1 MLNMTP
7 HRIPPQVYFALCDAA
22 GLKSVDIARK
32 LDVTRAAVSQ
42 WRSGVHNMDDQ
53 NYRRLEALALTS
65 ESRILALYRAAN
77 QPDGVA
83 SPEDGT
89 LLLTQGTPADY
100 PQRVARIFQAQLG
113 ELQRLTSG
121 DVATWD
127 CEAVRAYSED
137 IASMARA
144 VTAIM
149 EDRRENA
156 HA

>member
-1 MLNMTP
+1 MLNMKP
-7 HRIPPQVYFALCDAA
+7 HRIPPQVFFALCDAA

-42 WRSGVHNMDDQ
+42 WRSGVSNMDDK
-53 NYRRLEALALTS
+53 NYQGLADLALSS
-65 ESRILALYRAAN
+65 ECRFVALYRAAN

-100 PQRVARIFQAQLG
+100 PQRVARIFQAQL
-113 ELQRLTSG
+113 
-121 DVATWD
+121 
-127 CEAVRAYSED
+127 SED